1 MAHEQRGS
9 SGFTEYYKIRD
20 GQFFKESKEPKE
32 GYVERVKKSLKKT
45 YEQFLDYD
53 LSGKI
58 VALEITSFDYA
69 GQIIENLE
77 ITLRD
82 IDETYKIQLDLFG
95 RYSQTFFNQL
105 PNIDLTKKVLLS
117 PAKNVKEGKESIAL
131 FVKQDGQNLKFHYTK
146 AEPNGMPQ
154 MIALAKPNGQ
164 PVIKEGKQ
172 LWDSE
177 DRENFIRE
185 VYNKY
190 AKKLEEPE
198 DLLEGVE
205 VETFNKTSEDF
216 DQPVIG
222 KSTPMDSDDLP
233 F

>member
-9 SGFTEYYKIRD
+9 GGFTEYYKIRD
-20 GQFFKESKEPKE
+20 GQFFMESKEPKE

-45 YEQFLDYD
+45 YEKFLDYD

-58 VALEITSFDYA
+58 VGLEITSFDYA

-82 IDETYKIQLDLFG
+82 IDEIYKIQLDLFG

-117 PAKNVKEGKESIAL
+117 PAKNVKDGKESIAL

-154 MIALAKPNGQ
+154 MIALTKPNGQ
-164 PVIKEGKQ
+164 PVLKDGKQ
-172 LWDSE
+172 VWDSE
-177 DRENFIRE
+177 DREIFIRE
-185 VYNKY
+185 VYRQY
-190 AKKLEEPE
+190 AKKLEEPA
-198 DLLEGVE
+198 DLLEDVDVE
-205 VETFNKTSEDF
+205 VFS
-216 DQPVIG
+216 
-222 KSTPMDSDDLP
+222 KSVPNSDDLP